1 MYVIEITENKINK
14 LSEHVEESLR
24 HMGKAM
30 QCIDSWMEDSEMRH
44 RSGYGMRD
52 DYSRYGSRG
61 GYGSRYGGGTMRYR
75 DDEWEDEEE
84 MMGERRRRRD
94 SRGRYM

>member
-1 MYVIEITENKINK
+1 MGYVIEITEGKMDK
-14 LSEHVEESLR
+14 LSEHVEQSLR

-30 QCIDSWMEDSEMRH
+30 QCIDEWMEEGGHMGSRGS
-44 RSGYGMRD
+44 RSGYGNRNN
-52 DYSRYGSRG
+52 YNYN
-61 GYGSRYGGGTMRYR
+61 SRYGGGNMGYR
-75 DDEWEDEEE
+75 EDEDWDEDE